1 LLEQKNISILQ
12 TLHIAKYQANGSL
25 KNKILKCSIIMIMKK
40 SFLSI
45 FLLLYVLSLPI
56 FAQNFKANTDL
67 VIVPTE
73 KQTNAIFN
81 RARPPFLVVYQK
93 NGRILVLLAAEHGAK
108 SLPAVQYAFNEYHP
122 QVALIEREPNFPI
135 GNCKTT
141 EDGYTAA
148 LSAKNN
154 IPLVRADA
162 DYKTQWQYAK
172 EHGFSY
178 EDFQMLWI
186 IKNAEGV
193 AKNENK
199 QPTATEEIE
208 NYKNAVHNPAWGKL
222 FTEKSLTE
230 YFKQHYHGY
239 FNSTDFIKLRLDLQ
253 SSSPKKWVKKTPFYK
268 MMHAQPDVR
277 SVFMLQNIAA
287 ALNEYEIVFC
297 EMGSGHFIDI
307 HKALKKM
314 LGKPQYIKAEQ
325 IPPQELW
332 QDCTLEGLQEKTSI
346 KDNDFSF

>member
-1 LLEQKNISILQ
+1 MKRILIIS
-12 TLHIAKYQANGSL
+12 
-25 KNKILKCSIIMIMKK
+25 
-40 SFLSI
+40 
-45 FLLLYVLSLPI
+45 FLLLILITSVY
-56 FAQNFKANTDL
+56 AKTFKANTNL
-67 VIVPTE
+67 IINPTE
-73 KQTNAIFN
+73 KQTNAVFDK
-81 RARPPFLVVYQK
+81 AQPPFLAVYQK
-93 NGRILVLLAAEHGAK
+93 NGRTLVLLAAEHGPK
-108 SLPAVQYAFNEYHP
+108 SLPAVQYSFNEYHP
-122 QVALIEREPNFPI
+122 QVALIEREPKSPI
-135 GNCKTT
+135 GNCKTN

-154 IPLVRADA
+154 TPLVRIDA
-162 DYKTQWQYAK
+162 DYEKQWQYAK
-172 EHGFSY
+172 KNGFSY
-178 EDFQMLWI
+178 EDFQMFWI

-193 AKNENK
+193 AKHENK
-199 QPTATEEIE
+199 QPTAKEEIE
-208 NYKNAVHNPAWGKL
+208 NYKNEVHNPAWGNL
-222 FTEKSLTE
+222 FTQESLSE
-230 YFKQHYHGY
+230 YFKQHYYGY

-314 LGKPQYIKAEQ
+314 LGKPHYIKAEQ

-332 QDCTLEGLQEKTSI
+332 QDCSLEGLQEKTLI